1 MTCLNDYNYEILL
14 SHCSLRQ
21 GEEFIRSKYWET
33 YYFEPGFTVLGLRT
47 LGEGAVP
54 VAIEDNTEDTI
65 IFTYTKP
72 CMGTFVIRIP
82 GVPEEVKR
90 VRSGYTKS
98 LTLERWTG
106 SGKKTVQAEAVTCPL
121 DVSLRNFN
129 YDILSHF
136 KTFRECEKYIR
147 AQYWE
152 TYYFYPDFR
161 VLGLRPLG
169 KEYIP
174 VAVDD
179 KSDNNLIF
187 PFHDSALGP
196 LVIRI
201 NGVPAEVKRV
211 RENHSKD
218 LTLARWKITI

>member
-1 MTCLNDYNYEILL
+1 MACLNDYDYEILL

-33 YYFEPGFTVLGLRT
+33 YYFETGFSVLGLRT
-47 LGEGAVP
+47 LGEGAIP
-54 VAIEDNTEDTI
+54 VAIEDNRDDTI

-82 GVPEEVKR
+82 GVPDEVKR
-90 VRSGYTKS
+90 IRTGYTKS

-106 SGKKTVQAEAVTCPL
+106 TGKKAESVAVTCPL

-136 KTFRECEKYIR
+136 KTFKECEKYIR
-147 AQYWE
+147 SQFWE
-152 TYYFYPDFR
+152 TYYFNPDFR
-161 VLGLRPLG
+161 VLGLKPLG
-169 KEYIP
+169 KDYIP
-174 VAVDD
+174 VAIDD
-179 KSDNNLIF
+179 KDENKLIF
-187 PFHDSALGP
+187 PFHDSALGA

-201 NGVPAEVKRV
+201 NSVPAEVKRV
-211 RENHSKD
+211 RENYSKE
-218 LTLARWKITI
+218 LTLKKWKETI